1 MMNIK
6 KLKEDKQAKIAEMD
20 AILNT
25 VKQETRAFTA
35 EEDKKY
41 ISLEKEVRALDK
53 TIKRLIE
60 NSKKIEEKRNGMD
73 NKELMEQELRKL
85 ISGEVRAITAGNNGG
100 IIPTTLA
107 EEVVKKLEER
117 ADLFSLVRMF
127 TPTAGTLS
135 VPVEKECFLG
145 VDAYEELAKTDENDV
160 NNLFDTV
167 ELHSKRYSASI
178 AVSEDMILDSGI
190 DIINYCLEKL
200 IYSLNRQ
207 LTNDMI
213 SNADT
218 KKIEGIKGK
227 AGNIV
232 TTGIVDSIG
241 VEDLKRMQ
249 LNIHPDYLDNSV
261 FIFNRETFN
270 NIAMLQD
277 SIGNFYLNCQRDIV
291 NNKTEY
297 KLFGQPVLIN
307 DEVEKMTG
315 TGKEIGYLINPSE
328 AYGAMIKK
336 GIDLKIIDNDTENAL
351 KGKVTLM
358 LTSYCDG
365 AVINPKAIVALKQK

>member
-6 KLKEDKQAKIAEMD
+6 KLKEDKQTKIAEMD

-25 VKQETRAFTA
+25 VKQETRAFTI

-41 ISLEKEVRALDK
+41 ITLEEEVRALDK
-53 TIKRLIE
+53 TIKILME
-60 NSKKIEEKRNGMD
+60 NSKKIEKKRNGMN

-85 ISGEVRAITAGNNGG
+85 ISGEIRTITAGNNGG
-100 IIPTTLA
+100 IVPTTLA

-135 VPVEKECFLG
+135 IPVEKECFLG
-145 VDAYEELAKTDENDV
+145 VDAYEELAKADENDV
-160 NNLFDTV
+160 NDLFDTV

-200 IYSLNRQ
+200 IYFLNRQ
-207 LTNDMI
+207 LINDMI

-218 KKIEGIKGK
+218 KRIEGIKGK
-227 AGNIV
+227 AGNVV

-241 VEDLKRMQ
+241 IEDLKMMQ

-261 FIFNRETFN
+261 FVFNRETFN

-307 DEVEKMTG
+307 DKVEKMTG

-336 GIDLKIIDNDTENAL
+336 GIDLKIINNDTENAL
-351 KGKVTLM
+351 KGKATLV
-358 LTSYCDG
+358 LTTYCDG